1 MIATTRGE
9 LLRGQSTDALG
20 DEVDAE
26 RSVDGPAGD
35 FAVSLIEKS
44 RNAQDPETGTWRAVS
59 YVEAQIKR
67 RLDIRDGDR
76 LRDKRTGII
85 YAISDKSTVPRSLA
99 GMSSTTLE
107 LRQTSA

>member
-1 MIATTRGE
+1 MIATTRAE
-9 LLRGQSTDALG
+9 LLRGGTTDALG

-26 RSVDGPAGD
+26 TPVPGAASD

-44 RNAQDPETGTWRAVS
+44 RNVQDPETGTWRAVS
-59 YVEAQIKR
+59 YVEAQVRR

-76 LRDKRTGII
+76 LRDKRTGVV
-85 YAISDKSTVPRSLA
+85 YAIGDKSTVPRSLA

-107 LRQTSA
+107 LRQIGA